1 MYAQQHLISNDGEHM
16 LGHLIAARSE
26 VNKGSLPRHSLS
38 SAGRTNAYQS
48 GNNL

>member
-26 VNKGSLPRHSLS
+26 VSQEILPRHS
-38 SAGRTNAYQS
+38 
-48 GNNL
+48 